1 MGQSGGRTGP
11 VHRRGHAVQPLR
23 AGAARHGPDPA
34 VLVLFIQ
41 RHGRVHTRLRG
52 ATEREVVGR
61 MGVATVGRAGLEQ
74 QRGIMGWLWETRI
87 QRAACLA

>member
-1 MGQSGGRTGP
+1 MGQSGGRAGP

-41 RHGRVHTRLRG
+41 RHGRAHTGLCG
-52 ATEREVVGR
+52 ANERKVVGR
-61 MGVATVGRAGLEQ
+61 MGVATMGRAGLEQ
-74 QRGIMGWLWETRI
+74 QWRVMGWVWETWI